1 MIDASF
7 DHNFN
12 LLLQLKAARRQIAA
26 FQSGDMFRRMSDSH
40 EKQLRLHKRLIEKLR
55 RELAEARLETIRV
68 RNLWWEALI
77 DAQKDFEKRLSFL
90 RKQKKIEENQK
101 WAALRERD
109 RALEAAKEWRRKFYE
124 AASELEEEKGKNLK
138 LQAQVNRDYENSSI
152 PSSKSENHK
161 KIPNSREHTGR
172 KPGAQ
177 PGHPGH
183 GRQKQAPTQPRI
195 ILPPPEQAVQDP
207 GFKKTRRSI
216 IKQMVGIRLMLDVQ
230 EYQADIYYNS
240 KTGERVHA
248 AFPEGVVN
256 DVNYDGSIK
265 AFLFLLNNECC
276 VSIDK
281 CRQFLSELTGGR
293 LNISKGMVNSL
304 SRTFAEKSKPELRK
318 VFNDMLLSPVM
329 HVDCTNARVNGDSNY
344 VFVCTT
350 PQGQTLYFGR
360 QKKGHTGVAGTVAED
375 YQGILVHD
383 HESTFYHY
391 GSDHQECLAHVL
403 RYLKD
408 GMDNEPE
415 RPWNREMRELIQEMI
430 HYRNRLPEGEKPDP
444 EKVAGY
450 ESRYDR
456 ILEAAMEGYRDI
468 PPSPYYRDGYNLAKR
483 MQEKKKNHLLFLHN
497 TLVPTTNNAAERAL
511 RKYKRKQ
518 VQAVSFRGD
527 ETIENLCECMSMLA
541 LMRQEDGSNVFSR
554 VSEAFG

>member
-12 LLLQLKAARRQIAA
+12 LLLQLNAARRQIAA
-26 FQSGDMFRRMSDSH
+26 FQSGDIFRRMSDSH
-40 EKQLRLHKRLIEKLR
+40 EKQLRLHKRLIAKLR

-77 DAQKDFEKRLSFL
+77 DAQKDYEKRTSFL
-90 RKQKKIEENQK
+90 EKQKKIEAAQK
-101 WAALRERD
+101 WEALRERD
-109 RALEAAKEWRRKFYE
+109 RALEAEKEWRRKFYE
-124 AASELEEEKGKNLK
+124 AASALEEERGKNLK
-138 LQAQVNRDYENSSI
+138 LQAQINRDYENSSI
-152 PSSKSENHK
+152 PSSKSGHRK

-183 GRQKQAPTQPRI
+183 GRQKQTHTQPRI

-207 GFKKTRRSI
+207 DFKKTRRSI
-216 IKQMVGIRLMLDVQ
+216 IKQMVGIRLMLDVK
-230 EYQADIYYNS
+230 EYQADIYHYS
-240 KTGERVHA
+240 KTGERIHA

-293 LNISKGMVNSL
+293 LNISKGMINAL

-329 HVDCTNARVNGDSNY
+329 HVDCTNARVNGDSEY

-360 QKKGHTGVAGTVAED
+360 KKKGHTGVAGTVAGD

-383 HESTFYHY
+383 HESTF
-391 GSDHQECLAHVL
+391 S
-403 RYLKD
+403 
-408 GMDNEPE
+408 
-415 RPWNREMRELIQEMI
+415 
-430 HYRNRLPEGEKPDP
+430 
-444 EKVAGY
+444 
-450 ESRYDR
+450 
-456 ILEAAMEGYRDI
+456 
-468 PPSPYYRDGYNLAKR
+468 
-483 MQEKKKNHLLFLHN
+483 
-497 TLVPTTNNAAERAL
+497 
-511 RKYKRKQ
+511 
-518 VQAVSFRGD
+518 
-527 ETIENLCECMSMLA
+527 
-541 LMRQEDGSNVFSR
+541 
-554 VSEAFG
+554 